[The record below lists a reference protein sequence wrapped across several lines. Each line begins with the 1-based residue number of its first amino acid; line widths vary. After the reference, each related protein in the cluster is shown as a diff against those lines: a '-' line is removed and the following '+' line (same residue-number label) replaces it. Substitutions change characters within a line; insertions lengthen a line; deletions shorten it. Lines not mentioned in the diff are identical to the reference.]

1 MMVLKLNSSLNVYN
15 TMNKQYQTSLASQG
29 FPFRGNPKHVVI
41 HNLERT
47 LANYNE
53 ASFSMAKND
62 VKLFCKNMAVLE
74 YSTK

>member
-1 MMVLKLNSSLNVYN
+1 
-15 TMNKQYQTSLASQG
+15 MNKSYTSQG
-29 FPFRGNPKHVVI
+29 LPFMGNPKQIVI
-41 HNLERT
+41 HSLERT